1 MNIKIFNKIHSS
13 NFKKILLFSTIILLV
28 SSCLGNFNHNT
39 KEKIIDDYYIIAT
52 DIKSQ
57 ATISIYKKK
66 HESYIGITPEGIT
79 EYSVINK
86 EFIIG
91 KNRTNNYFT
100 IKIGE
105 ETYEKFN
112 SAKFEKLLI
121 SKNIDV
127 EKIKWEKI

>member
-1 MNIKIFNKIHSS
+1 M
-13 NFKKILLFSTIILLV
+13 FSLIIILV

-39 KEKIIDDYYIIAT
+39 NEKIIDDYYIIAT

-57 ATISIYKKK
+57 ANISIYKKNY
-66 HESYIGITPEGIT
+66 ESYIGITPEGIT

-91 KNRTNNYFT
+91 KNKTNNYFI

-105 ETYEKFN
+105 ETYEKVN

-121 SKNIDV
+121 SKNINV
-127 EKIKWEKI
+127 EKVKWEKI

>member
-1 MNIKIFNKIHSS
+1 MIS
-13 NFKKILLFSTIILLV
+13 LIIILV

-39 KEKIIDDYYIIAT
+39 NEKIIDDYYIIAT

-57 ATISIYKKK
+57 ANISIYKKNY
-66 HESYIGITPEGIT
+66 ESYIGITPEGIT

-86 EFIIG
+86 EFVIG
-91 KNRTNNYFT
+91 KNKTNNYFI

-112 SAKFEKLLI
+112 SEKFEKLLI
-121 SKNIDV
+121 SKNINI
-127 EKIKWEKI
+127 EKVKWQKI

>member
-1 MNIKIFNKIHSS
+1 MNIKIINKIYIY
-13 NFKKILLFSTIILLV
+13 NFKSTLIFSLIIILV
-28 SSCLGNFNHNT
+28 SSCLGNFYHNT
-39 KEKIIDDYYIIAT
+39 NEKIIDDYYIIAT

-57 ATISIYKKK
+57 ANISIYKKNY
-66 HESYIGITPEGIT
+66 ESYIGITPEGIT

-91 KNRTNNYFT
+91 KNKTNNYFI

-105 ETYEKFN
+105 ETYEKVN

-121 SKNIDV
+121 SKNLNV
-127 EKIKWEKI
+127 EKVKWEKI

>member
-1 MNIKIFNKIHSS
+1 MNIKIINKIYFS
-13 NFKKILLFSTIILLV
+13 NFKRTLMFSLIIILV

-57 ATISIYKKK
+57 ANISIYKKNY
-66 HESYIGITPEGIT
+66 ESYIGITPEGIT
-79 EYSVINK
+79 EYSIINK

-91 KNRTNNYFT
+91 KNKTNNYFI

-105 ETYEKFN
+105 ETCEKVN

-121 SKNIDV
+121 SKNINV
-127 EKIKWEKI
+127 EKVKWEKI

>member
-1 MNIKIFNKIHSS
+1 MNIKIINKIYSS
-13 NFKKILLFSTIILLV
+13 NFKRTLLFSLIILLV
-28 SSCLGNFNHNT
+28 SSCLGNFSHNT
-39 KEKIIDDYYIIAT
+39 NEKIIADYYIIAT

-57 ATISIYKKK
+57 ANISIYKKNY
-66 HESYIGITPEGIT
+66 ESYIGITPEGIT

-91 KNRTNNYFT
+91 KNKTNNYFI

-105 ETYEKFN
+105 ETYKKFN

-121 SKNIDV
+121 SKNIDI
-127 EKIKWEKI
+127 EKVKWKKI

>member
-1 MNIKIFNKIHSS
+1 MRIKILNKIYFSK
-13 NFKKILLFSTIILLV
+13 FKRTLMISLIIILV

-39 KEKIIDDYYIIAT
+39 NEKIIDDYYIIAT

-57 ATISIYKKK
+57 ANISIYKKK
-66 HESYIGITPEGIT
+66 YESYIGITPEGIT
-79 EYSVINK
+79 EYSVINN

-91 KNRTNNYFT
+91 KNKTNNYFI

-121 SKNIDV
+121 SKNIDIKKV
-127 EKIKWEKI
+127 KWEKI